1 MLLYVSLTDIFLL
14 LSSIFIK
21 IRINPPIFRYCFVKI
36 TTLSP
41 KFQTR
46 TITWKINSLTL
57 KYAACHGINEEARNA
72 NVNPKTTGR
81 KKTRMP
87 DWQEEILFQW
97 VSQSYQFL
105 PTFRK
110 YIFIIS
116 FTFDYSFC
124 NWDLGAAWVTALP
137 GTERYVTAN
146 HFSTFCAGN
155 SISRWFI

>member
-1 MLLYVSLTDIFLL
+1 MFHLPIYFL

-21 IRINPPIFRYCFVKI
+21 IRWYFVIASLKPQHFLRNFKHAPSLRINR
-36 TTLSP
+36 
-41 KFQTR
+41 
-46 TITWKINSLTL
+46 LTL

-146 HFSTFCAGN
+146 HFSTFAREIQYLVDLSKNIC
-155 SISRWFI
+155 

>member
-1 MLLYVSLTDIFLL
+1 MFHLPIYFL

-21 IRINPPIFRYCFVKI
+21 IRWYFVIALLKPQHFLRNFKRAPSLRINR
-36 TTLSP
+36 
-41 KFQTR
+41 
-46 TITWKINSLTL
+46 LTL

-146 HFSTFCAGN
+146 HFSTFAREIQYLVDLSKNIC
-155 SISRWFI
+155 

>member
-1 MLLYVSLTDIFLL
+1 MFHLPIYFL

-87 DWQEEILFQW
+87 DWQEEILFQ
-97 VSQSYQFL
+97 
-105 PTFRK
+105 
-110 YIFIIS
+110 
-116 FTFDYSFC
+116 
-124 NWDLGAAWVTALP
+124 
-137 GTERYVTAN
+137 
-146 HFSTFCAGN
+146 
-155 SISRWFI
+155 

>member
-1 MLLYVSLTDIFLL
+1 MD
-14 LSSIFIK
+14 
-21 IRINPPIFRYCFVKI
+21 
-36 TTLSP
+36 
-41 KFQTR
+41 
-46 TITWKINSLTL
+46 WLTL

-72 NVNPKTTGR
+72 NVNPKTTGWKR
-81 KKTRMP
+81 ARMP

-124 NWDLGAAWVTALP
+124 NWDLGAVWIAALP
-137 GTERYVTAN
+137 GTGRYVTAN
-146 HFSTFCAGN
+146 QFFTNFCARIQFLVDWRKHARN
-155 SISRWFI
+155 SSSIFWIFTLDSINDTLFTISSFTPNTFSS